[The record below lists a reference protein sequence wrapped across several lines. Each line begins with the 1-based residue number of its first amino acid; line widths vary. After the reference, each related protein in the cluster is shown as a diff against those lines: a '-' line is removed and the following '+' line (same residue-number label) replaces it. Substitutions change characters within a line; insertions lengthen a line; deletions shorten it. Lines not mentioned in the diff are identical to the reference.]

1 MTEMGSQ
8 ALEEEL
14 QRILRV
20 SGIESSPMDP
30 SSMEFLRQLVQDQK
44 QNKKKSKKKKS
55 PSTADSRTSLD
66 SSSVGQQEGV
76 ERNAKPAAAASNTS
90 SAALSNSDAAMI
102 LEQLKMQTNMIL
114 SLQDKIQVLTGKVN
128 EMERSASSSHD
139 AATTTTMEQEARRQL
154 QQQEEDARAGRVRI
168 IRREV
173 QYIPPPGQAAEAA
186 PRQNGFFFGNR
197 GAAPAAVAAAGP
209 PQQLQPNIFAWFFQ
223 TTRLFWVLSRGYVRP
238 IDGALL
244 FKLIFMTTVVM
255 ARVTKNTSKSNKNKN
270 NKDPKILM
278 VSAVLMM
285 GFLFHTR
292 YIQYLYQFLW
302 KQNVPGRVWK
312 GEQNITIPPPDE
324 HDDNHNNDPNN
335 QGQNQQPNN
344 NNNNNPVPPRL
355 RGRPNNNNG
364 EAEPVH
370 RWWQQNDL
378 LVGGVA
384 PINDGQGG
392 DPVVVN
398 PIVAVFHG
406 IYYLVGSF
414 VFSIFPMWNPQG
426 HQQRRPLREERL
438 DGAAAGG
445 AGGAAAAAAAGG
457 DNNDNNDNDNNNQGI
472 PQVRAP
478 RDAMEAAD
486 DDSDSEGE

>member
-114 SLQDKIQVLTGKVN
+114 SLQDKIQVLTTKVN
-128 EMERSASSSHD
+128 EMEGRGGGSASSSHD
-139 AATTTTMEQEARRQL
+139 TTTTMEQEARRQL
-154 QQQEEDARAGRVRI
+154 QQQQEDARAGRVRI

-438 DGAAAGG
+438 DDAAA
-445 AGGAAAAAAAGG
+445 AAAAAAAG
-457 DNNDNNDNDNNNQGI
+457 DNDNNNNDNNQGI

>member
-292 YIQYLYQFLW
+292 YIQYVYQFLW

-324 HDDNHNNDPNN
+324 QDDNHNNDANNN
-335 QGQNQQPNN
+335 QGQNQQLN

-355 RGRPNNNNG
+355 RGRPNNN
-364 EAEPVH
+364 EEPEPVH

-384 PINDGQGG
+384 PIDFGQNGGDGQN
-392 DPVVVN
+392 VN

-438 DGAAAGG
+438 DDAAA
-445 AGGAAAAAAAGG
+445 AAAAAAAG
-457 DNNDNNDNDNNNQGI
+457 DNDNNNNDNNQGI